1 MNQANKGWSRNW
13 ILVTALILIS
23 AIVVLAIVSFYY
35 VRPASAFGD
44 YPFYGGFP
52 FGWFFFV
59 PVVFLIFFVFR
70 WVLWG
75 GWGWGW
81 GRRWYYGRYYD
92 DDRALVV
99 LKERF
104 ARGELSK
111 EQFEQMTKELEKY

>member
-1 MNQANKGWSRNW
+1 MNQENKGWSRNW
-13 ILVTALILIS
+13 ILVPALILIS
-23 AIVVLAIVSFYY
+23 AIAVLVIVSFYY
-35 VRPASAFGD
+35 VRPASAFGE
-44 YPFYGGFP
+44 YPFYGWFP

-75 GWGWGW
+75 GWGWG
-81 GRRWYYGRYYD
+81 RYYD

-104 ARGELSK
+104 ARGELSE